1 MVTHHRHNRLLTTRG
16 LLVVATMLCLVWPAT
31 AAPPAGTLH
40 EPADSTTDR
49 TIDRTSASPGQVRV
63 AGIVLKWLRA
73 DKEANYK
80 RAEALIERAARGGA
94 QIVCTTECFL
104 DGYAIKDKT
113 IRLHEYRA
121 LGEPIPD
128 GPFYQRLAKL
138 ADRLDLWLVAG
149 MLEADGDER
158 YNTAALINSEGELV
172 GRYRKHKLEHELVRN
187 KPGNQTPTFDTPYG
201 RVGIMICADRR
212 DGDLVKR
219 LCESRPSLLI
229 CPSGG
234 MFGPKSNDPIVQARS
249 KENGVPILFVHPAE
263 FLVTGPEGDVRS
275 RKILGERLE
284 IAEREV
290 GSDADLNEVLFF
302 DLPLSRT
309 ANAEAPRP
317 SDQPK

>member
-1 MVTHHRHNRLLTTRG
+1 MVTHHRRNRLVLTTRG
-16 LLVVATMLCLVWPAT
+16 FLVFAAMLCLVSPAT
-31 AAPPAGTLH
+31 AAPPAGTLQ
-40 EPADSTTDR
+40 EPADR
-49 TIDRTSASPGQVRV
+49 AIDRTSALPDQVRV
-63 AGIVLKWLRA
+63 AGIVLKWLRTN
-73 DKEANYK
+73 KEANYK

-113 IRLHEYRA
+113 IRLDEYRA

-149 MLEADGDER
+149 MLEADGDDR
-158 YNTAALINSEGELV
+158 YNTAALINAEGELV

-187 KPGNQTPTFDTPYG
+187 TPGNQTPTFDTPYG

-263 FLVTGPEGDVRS
+263 FLVTGPKGDVRS
-275 RKILGERLE
+275 QKILGERLE
-284 IAEREV
+284 ITAGEV
-290 GSDADLNEVLFF
+290 GSDADQNEVLFF
-302 DLPLSRT
+302 DLPLNRT
-309 ANAEAPRP
+309 AKADAPRR